1 MVDMDKANKEALRRL
16 VSATPKLTGMG
27 KAIDVVP
34 GMKKNMLLHAGPPV
48 TWDRMCGPMKGG
60 VIAALIYE
68 GMAHTKEEAETLAA
82 SGQIEFS
89 PCHHHQAVGPMAGIV
104 SPSMP
109 VYIIE
114 NAAFGNTLKNCLAMP
129 HSVSPFLTV

>member
-16 VSATPKLTGMG
+16 VSATPKLVGMG

-60 VIAALIYE
+60 VIAALI
-68 GMAHTKEEAETLAA
+68 
-82 SGQIEFS
+82 I
-89 PCHHHQAVGPMAGIV
+89 
-104 SPSMP
+104 
-109 VYIIE
+109 
-114 NAAFGNTLKNCLAMP
+114 
-129 HSVSPFLTV
+129 